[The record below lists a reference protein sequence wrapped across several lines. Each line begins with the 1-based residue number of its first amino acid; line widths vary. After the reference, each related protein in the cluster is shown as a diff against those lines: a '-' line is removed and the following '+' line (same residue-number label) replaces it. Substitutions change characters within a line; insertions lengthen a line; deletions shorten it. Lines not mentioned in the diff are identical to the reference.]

1 MNDVTREIQ
10 DVKMQIA
17 ESVNAVLAEILD
29 QQFNRLLQTIESKN
43 VQPESPIKNEIQTK
57 NIAYESIYPLAINPG
72 IFKGKKPT
80 GVLFG
85 ENGRVDVGTWKT
97 VCSEILHRCNADPEK
112 HVALMNLRGKI
123 SGRERIFLAKETEG
137 MRSPLKLS
145 ENLYVE
151 THYDTETLLRIM
163 TTRILD
169 AVGYDYSGISVAIR
183 NS

>member
-1 MNDVTREIQ
+1 MNVIQEIQ
-10 DVKMQIA
+10 DTRAQII
-17 ESVNAVLAEILD
+17 EGVNTVFDQLLEKLASTGISEISSIED
-29 QQFNRLLQTIESKN
+29 GAQTQN
-43 VQPESPIKNEIQTK
+43 GD
-57 NIAYESIYPLAINPG
+57 YESIYPLSANPG

-85 ENGRVDVGTWKT
+85 ENGRVDVGTWKM
-97 VCSEILHRCNADPEK
+97 VLQEILQRCNTDPEK
-112 HVALMNLRGKI
+112 HVALMNLRGKV
-123 SGRERIFLAKETEG
+123 SGRERILLAKDSEN

-183 NS
+183 NSR

>member
-1 MNDVTREIQ
+1 MSVIQKIQAARIQTIENVNEIF
-10 DVKMQIA
+10 D
-17 ESVNAVLAEILD
+17 
-29 QQFNRLLQTIESKN
+29 RLLQTLESDG
-43 VQPESPIKNEIQTK
+43 VQVSSLAESGTQIQSGG
-57 NIAYESIYPLAINPG
+57 NYESIYPLAVNPG

-85 ENGRVDVGTWKT
+85 VDGRVDVGTWKT
-97 VCSEILHRCNADPEK
+97 VFREILQRCNADPEK

-123 SGRERIFLAKETEG
+123 SGRERIFLAKEADG

-183 NS
+183 NG

>member
-1 MNDVTREIQ
+1 MDIIQEIQAARMQAIENVNEIFDRLLEALESNDVQMSTQTESGIQRSGVYEI
-10 DVKMQIA
+10 
-17 ESVNAVLAEILD
+17 
-29 QQFNRLLQTIESKN
+29 
-43 VQPESPIKNEIQTK
+43 
-57 NIAYESIYPLAINPG
+57 IYPLSVNPG
-72 IFKGKKPT
+72 IFKGRKPT

-85 ENGRVDVGTWKT
+85 EDGRVNVGTWK
-97 VCSEILHRCNADPEK
+97 VVFREILERCNADPEK

-123 SGRERIFLAKETEG
+123 SGRERVFLSREADG

-183 NS
+183 NN

>member
-1 MNDVTREIQ
+1 MNIIQEIQ
-10 DVKMQIA
+10 DARAQLIEEVN
-17 ESVNAVLAEILD
+17 ESFD
-29 QQFNRLLQTIESKN
+29 QLLQR
-43 VQPESPIKNEIQTK
+43 VQSDSVEGSASSEDQGQEQNGDYEI
-57 NIAYESIYPLAINPG
+57 IYPLAINPG

-85 ENGRVDVGTWKT
+85 ENGRVDVGTWKA
-97 VCSEILHRCNADPEK
+97 VFQEILHRCDADPEK

-123 SGRERIFLAKETEG
+123 SGRERVFLARSSEG

-145 ENLYVE
+145 ENLYAE